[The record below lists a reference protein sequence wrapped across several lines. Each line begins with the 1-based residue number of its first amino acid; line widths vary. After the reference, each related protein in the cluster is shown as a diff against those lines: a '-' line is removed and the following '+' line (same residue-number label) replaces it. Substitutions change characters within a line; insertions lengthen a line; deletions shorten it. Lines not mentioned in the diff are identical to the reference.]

1 MNTVIVSKSFRNAL
15 REAKTERFPK
25 EGFVV
30 FIHCAVLSLLLL
42 LLLLLLTQSPLTF
55 HLTQFYAGNG
65 QDFAAPESVLFPSRP
80 GAERLQ

>member
-42 LLLLLLTQSPLTF
+42 LLLLTQSPLTF

-80 GAERLQ
+80 GAERLR